1 QAKNGLDGDPGVWA
15 YVGGTGRDC
24 YVDSGGC
31 IGVVMM
37 ARGLALRVMEKSLA
51 ARERVAALD
60 WGHILH
66 ELDAQGNAVLDR
78 VLARG
83 ECTTLAALYRDDS
96 VFRSRVVMASHGF
109 GRGEYKYFRYPLP
122 EIVAELRTE
131 LYPRL
136 APIANEWN
144 AAMN

>member
-1 QAKNGLDGDPGVWA
+1 
-15 YVGGTGRDC
+15 
-24 YVDSGGC
+24 
-31 IGVVMM
+31 MM
-37 ARGLALRVMEKSLA
+37 ARDLALRVMEKSLA

-78 VLARG
+78 VLTGG
-83 ECTTLAALYRDDS
+83 ECTALAALYRDDS
-96 VFRSRVVMASHGF
+96 VFRSRVVMGSHGF

-122 EIVAELRTE
+122 DIVEGLRSA

-136 APIANEWN
+136 APVANRWN
-144 AAMN
+144 LDMGVRAMGVNVRYPEMHADFIQR